1 MIFDGSNKAYDFG
14 TCPFLTC
21 SFFDLKNILIPHTYF
36 RKITYK
42 KMSGTEIR
50 AGVHAPHEDVAK
62 SSVDYPVIK
71 VRHASY
77 EKIEKRALI
86 HQQDSGDITKDFLV
100 RSIFVF
106 RNVLPKQF

>member
-1 MIFDGSNKAYDFG
+1 MIEKIEKEKSIFLRFPFIIAQHLNKSP
-14 TCPFLTC
+14 T
-21 SFFDLKNILIPHTYF
+21 
-36 RKITYK
+36 

-62 SSVDYPVIK
+62 SSVDYPAIK

-100 RSIFVF
+100 RSTFVF

>member
-1 MIFDGSNKAYDFG
+1 MTQKTY
-14 TCPFLTC
+14 
-21 SFFDLKNILIPHTYF
+21 SFPAYF

>member
-1 MIFDGSNKAYDFG
+1 MVPTKRLVLEP
-14 TCPFLTC
+14 CPHFLTQKTY
-21 SFFDLKNILIPHTYF
+21 SSPAYF

-100 RSIFVF
+100 RSTFVF

>member
-1 MIFDGSNKAYDFG
+1 
-14 TCPFLTC
+14 
-21 SFFDLKNILIPHTYF
+21 
-36 RKITYK
+36 
-42 KMSGTEIR
+42 MSGTEIR
-50 AGVHAPHEDVAK
+50 AAVHAPHEDAAK
-62 SSVDYPVIK
+62 SSVDYPAIK